1 MSAELEDFF
10 TVADVNLT
18 LDLRLDIREVT
29 SHRIRKYGYG
39 DGYEVIAADGI
50 NSRMTEYA
58 VTTEPIR
65 AGGTQTQFQ
74 NRLDKVCKGD
84 YFLTTLTPF
93 STEQRRYR
101 LKDSTYERRIMP
113 ASGAMEFSFTLIEA
127 HAYA

>member
-1 MSAELEDFF
+1 M
-10 TVADVNLT
+10 ADVNLT
-18 LDLRLDIREVT
+18 LDLRLDIQEVT
-29 SHRIRKYGYG
+29 SHRVRKYGFG
-39 DGYEVIAADGI
+39 DGYEVIASDGI

-58 VTTEPIR
+58 VKTEPIR
-65 AGGTQTQFQ
+65 AGGIQTQFQ
-74 NRLDKVCKGD
+74 RRLDKVCKGD

-101 LKDSTYERRIMP
+101 LKDSTYQRRIMP